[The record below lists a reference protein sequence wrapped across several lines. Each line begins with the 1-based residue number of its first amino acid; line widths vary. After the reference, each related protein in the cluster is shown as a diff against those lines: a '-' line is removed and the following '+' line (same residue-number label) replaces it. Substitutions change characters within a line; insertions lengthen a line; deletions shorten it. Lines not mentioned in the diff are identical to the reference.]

1 MDTTCMDGITTMYL
15 HTNTHTTHAHTHTYT
30 THKTPHTYHTH
41 THTHHTYTHI
51 HTSHI
56 HTPHTYTHHTYTHTH
71 TQHTH
76 THHTHTHHTHIYT
89 HHTYTHTDYSSL
101 QMWYILFS
109 CLRANP
115 IACINCRSSR
125 QMEGRSCAWRMPPL
139 WSSYQ
144 TWSPCCSTTSE
155 HYLELLLSTSETKN
169 MYFAQYFDISS
180 FTGMCS
186 ASMTWPVSVP
196 WCTRMVLLQ
205 SVSILERNCW
215 AVHPGTLALKLVVY
229 LFFKKKHF

>member
-1 MDTTCMDGITTMYL
+1 MYL
-15 HTNTHTTHAHTHTYT
+15 HTNTHMHTHTQTHTCAHTHTCT
-30 THKTPHTYHTH
+30 HTH
-41 THTHHTYTHI
+41 TIHHTHTHHTNTTHHTHHTYTHA
-51 HTSHI
+51 HI
-56 HTPHTYTHHTYTHTH
+56 HITHTH
-71 TQHTH
+71 TTHTHMHTSNIHTH
-76 THHTHTHHTHIYT
+76 TH
-89 HHTYTHTDYSSL
+89 THTDYSSL

-169 MYFAQYFDISS
+169 MYFAQYFIIHWHVQCFHD
-180 FTGMCS
+180 M
-186 ASMTWPVSVP
+186 AS
-196 WCTRMVLLQ
+196 
-205 SVSILERNCW
+205 
-215 AVHPGTLALKLVVY
+215 
-229 LFFKKKHF
+229 